1 MKLDAKT
8 ISSILIIFA
17 IKKSNFSLLID
28 NINENIYF
36 QNPNFSE
43 ILFNSN
49 IFTFACIYACT
60 YIPSISS

>member
-8 ISSILIIFA
+8 ISSILIIFT

-28 NINENIYF
+28 NINVNIYF

-43 ILFNSN
+43 TLINSN
-49 IFTFACIYACT
+49 IFAFACAYACA
-60 YIPSISS
+60 YIPSINS